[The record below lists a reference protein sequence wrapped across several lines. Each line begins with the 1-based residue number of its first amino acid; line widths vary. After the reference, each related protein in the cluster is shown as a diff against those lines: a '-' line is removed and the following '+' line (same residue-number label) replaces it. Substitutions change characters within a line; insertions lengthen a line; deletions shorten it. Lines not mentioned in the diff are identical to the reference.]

1 MALTPTAVGNNSAAP
16 GIAAEVFV
24 PDQLIAGVFPLV
36 TEPITIASGAGIL
49 PRGTVLGKITAS
61 GKYIKSASAA
71 SDGSQVPSAVLV
83 DGVDATAADV
93 VGAGA
98 YFAGEFNSNAL
109 TLGAGWTVATVGA
122 ALRSLSI
129 FVKTIATDLTNA
141 DPT

>member
-83 DGVDATAADV
+83 DGVDATSADV
-93 VGAGA
+93 LSGA
-98 YFAGEFNSNAL
+98 YFSGEFNSNAL